1 MENENKLKLGL
12 PKGSLEERTVELF
25 KTAGFDVR
33 VDGRSYYPKIDDPEI
48 ACVLIRAQEI
58 PRYVESGVIDA
69 GITGQDLI
77 LESKAS
83 VVEVVDLGYTKGK
96 LGKTKLVL
104 AVPENSNI
112 KSVKDLA
119 GKTVATEFVEI
130 TKDYLRKNKVAA
142 RVEFSW
148 GATEIKPPH
157 LADAIVELTD
167 TGTTLRAHNLKII
180 DTLME
185 SSAQFIANQKAW
197 RNRWKREK
205 IKNLVMLLKGA
216 LAAEEMVGVFMH
228 VPRKNFKEV
237 LKILPA
243 MVRPT
248 ITKITGTNLYD
259 FFIVSK
265 KEKIRELIPRLK
277 KAGCT
282 GIIEFPLN
290 KVIQ

>member
-1 MENENKLKLGL
+1 MILRLPSEAKVKKRFISSPRKAKTRMENENKLKLGL

-167 TGTTLRAHNLKII
+167 TGTTLRAHNLKIFNTSLKFLRGTCI
-180 DTLME
+180 KTPTI
-185 SSAQFIANQKAW
+185 SSAANA
-197 RNRWKREK
+197 
-205 IKNLVMLLKGA
+205 
-216 LAAEEMVGVFMH
+216 
-228 VPRKNFKEV
+228 PFKS
-237 LKILPA
+237 
-243 MVRPT
+243 M
-248 ITKITGTNLYD
+248 TK
-259 FFIVSK
+259 F
-265 KEKIRELIPRLK
+265 LIFSLFHRFRQ
-277 KAGCT
+277 A
-282 GIIEFPLN
+282 F
-290 KVIQ
+290 

>member
-1 MENENKLKLGL
+1 MKNQNKLKLGL
-12 PKGSLEERTVELF
+12 PKGSLEEKTVKLF
-25 KTAGFDVR
+25 NAAGFDLK
-33 VDGRSYYPKIDDPEI
+33 VDERSYYPRIDDPEI

-77 LESKAS
+77 LENKAK
-83 VVEVVDLGYTKGK
+83 VIEVAEMGYTKGK
-96 LGKTKLVL
+96 LGKVKLIL

-112 KSVKDLA
+112 KSVKGLA
-119 GKTVATEFVEI
+119 GKTIATEFVEI
-130 TKDYLRKNKVAA
+130 TKDYLQKHKIKAK
-142 RVEFSW
+142 VEFSW
-148 GATEIKPPH
+148 GATEIKPPR

-185 SSAQFIANQKAW
+185 SSTQFITNQKAW
-197 RNRWKREK
+197 RSQWKREK

-228 VPRKNFKEV
+228 VPRGNLKKV
-237 LKILPA
+237 LKVLPA
-243 MVRPT
+243 MARPT

-259 FFIVSK
+259 FFIVSEK
-265 KEKIRELIPRLK
+265 KEIRELVPKLK

-290 KVIQ
+290 KVIR